1 MLEREPGALYAL
13 IQKQSAVVTRAQA
26 LRGGL
31 SHHAVSHRLRT
42 GGPWQPILPGVYL
55 TMTGLPTRV
64 QREIAA
70 VLYGGAPAI
79 ITGLAAVRH
88 HRMPA
93 PDCDVIDL
101 LVPARR
107 QCQSVSFVAVHR
119 TTRMPKLVVGP
130 STVSYALPARA
141 VADAARWLTDLR
153 EVRALVAGAVQ
164 SRGCWL
170 DELVDELREGPRQGS
185 ALFREVLSEVTEG
198 IRSAP
203 EAELRTLIVRAGL
216 PLPMF
221 NPSLYLANGTFIARP
236 DAWWPEAGVAVEV
249 DSKRWHFSEDDWNRT
264 MDRHSDLGQ
273 YSIVTLHF
281 TPNKLRT
288 EQADVMRRM
297 TNAYRSG
304 IQRPR
309 LPIKAVPVSRQY
321 G

>member
-1 MLEREPGALYAL
+1 MLKREPGELRAL
-13 IQKQSAVVTRAQA
+13 IEKQSAVVTRAQA

-31 SHHAVSHRLRT
+31 SHHAVSHRLREA
-42 GGPWQPILPGVYL
+42 GPWQPILPGVYL
-55 TMTGLPTRV
+55 TVTGKPTRT

-70 VLYGGAPAI
+70 VLYGGPSAV
-79 ITGLAAVRH
+79 ITGLAAVHH

-93 PDCDVIDL
+93 PGSDVIDL
-101 LVPARR
+101 LVPTRR
-107 QCQSVSFVAVHR
+107 QCRSISYVAVHR

-141 VADAARWLTDLR
+141 VADAARTLTDLR

-170 DELVDELREGPRQGS
+170 DELVEEMREGPRQGS
-185 ALFREVLSEVTEG
+185 ALLREVLSEVAEG

-203 EAELRTLIVRAGL
+203 EAELRMLIIRAGL

-221 NPSLYLANGTFIARP
+221 NPSLYLPNGKFLARP

-249 DSKRWHFSEDDWNRT
+249 DSKRWHFSEADWNRT

-281 TPNKLRT
+281 TPYKLRN

-297 TNAYRSG
+297 TNAYNSG

-309 LPIKAVPVSRQY
+309 LPIKAVPVNR
-321 G
+321 

>member
-1 MLEREPGALYAL
+1 MLKREPGELRAL
-13 IQKQSAVVTRAQA
+13 IEKQSAVVTRAQA

-31 SHHAVSHRLRT
+31 SHHAVSHRLREA
-42 GGPWQPILPGVYL
+42 GPWQPILPGVYL
-55 TMTGLPTRV
+55 TVTGKPTRT

-70 VLYGGAPAI
+70 VLYGGPFAI
-79 ITGLAAVRH
+79 ITGLAAVH
-88 HRMPA
+88 YHRMPA
-93 PDCDVIDL
+93 RGSDVVDL
-101 LVPARR
+101 LVPTRR
-107 QCQSVSFVAVHR
+107 QCRSVSYVAIHR

-141 VADAARWLTDLR
+141 VADAARTLTDLR

-170 DELVDELREGPRQGS
+170 DELVEELREGPRQGS
-185 ALFREVLSEVTEG
+185 ALLREVLSEVTEG

-203 EAELRTLIVRAGL
+203 EAELRTLIIRAGL

-221 NPSLYLANGTFIARP
+221 NPSLYLPDGKFLARP

-249 DSKRWHFSEDDWNRT
+249 DSKQWHFSEADWNRT

-281 TPNKLRT
+281 TPHKLRN

-297 TNAYRSG
+297 TNAYNSG

-309 LPIKAVPVSRQY
+309 LPIKAVPVNH
-321 G
+321 